1 MIALQ
6 EITMDKELEQ
16 SLIQMEKELLK
27 LKKSTDFL
35 AGLEETGK
43 NLKVSVLELGDTN
56 VQSIKQFKSQ
66 LDSVVSIFK
75 KEITTIQ
82 DGNCESLKVFTDSVE
97 SGIQKFHSDLSEYL
111 QVFSKQAI
119 TLSGN
124 FERNNKEWQNT
135 SQKLSTDY
143 ARISTSI
150 LKNLQSSSES
160 FLKTTDELLSQ
171 SADGFQVKLEDE
183 LKKLKEAINTEID
196 SINDKI
202 SNILSDYQKRLDVF
216 DEYLSKTEGILSEL
230 TEDIIQKLSEQRAD
244 WENKLEGAQSQFTAE
259 VNRVLSEERE
269 ISEDII
275 KKISEQREIWKKD
288 SEALQIKFNK
298 DAGRVIDNGL
308 EINRKVSDTNSD
320 LLKNIDSV
328 NHLVREIKES
338 QLEEKMTIIKKN
350 QNSFMWMLVF
360 NLALTLSGIAYIIYL
375 ML

>member
-308 EINRKVSDTNSD
+308 EIYRKVSDTNSD